1 MLWRQM
7 TRGVRALFHRPTTDD
22 EISDEVQHYL
32 DQATAGHMSRG
43 LSEPDARRAARLE
56 LGNVTTVREQ
66 VRGYGWENTVDSALA
81 DLRYATRRLRATP
94 GFTSITVLTLA
105 LGIGGTT
112 AIWSAVNAV
121 LFRPLPYPAAA
132 RIAAVWD
139 RATDGSRLDVTFGT
153 VREVAERA
161 RSFDALAA
169 MKPWQPTA
177 TGPAEPERL
186 DGQRV
191 SASYFRVF
199 GVAPALGRDF
209 AGEDDR
215 VGAANVVILSDALW
229 RRRFGADRT
238 IIGRAITLDDDSY
251 IVLAVM
257 PKGFESAV
265 ASSAEI
271 WSPLLY
277 DMSQG
282 RAWGHHLRMLGRLRP
297 GVTIDGAGRELDA
310 IARTRVAE
318 FPRQPWAELRGG
330 LQVSS
335 LQDDITR
342 GVRPALLAILG
353 AVALVLVIVCVNVTN
368 LLLARGAQRRG
379 EFAVRTALGASRGR
393 LVRQLLTESL
403 LVAAAGG
410 AAGMAVAVVGV
421 GTIVR
426 LSPPELPRVASIGVD
441 GTAFLF
447 GLAITTIIGLAFGA
461 IPALHAVRSDP
472 NVDLQRASRR
482 TVGGHRG
489 TRNALVVAEVALA
502 LLLLVSSG
510 LMLRSIERLFAVT
523 SGFDASNVLTVQIQT
538 AGHRFDSDSTRWQ
551 FFEQVLD
558 AARQVPGVNSAALTS
573 QLPLSGDA
581 DVYGVHFDPAVANDP
596 GETGGTFRYA
606 VSPGY
611 LETMRIPLR
620 RGRALE
626 AQDRAGAP
634 LVAVIS
640 EALAKRRLPGV
651 DPVGRRLKIGDG
663 PLYTV
668 VGVVGN
674 VKQVSL
680 ALTES
685 DAVYTPPSQWR
696 FADNAMSL
704 VIRTRGDAAALAPS
718 VRAAVW
724 SVDKD
729 QPIVRVATMSVLLAG
744 SAASRRFAL
753 TLFEAFALAALVLAA
768 AGIYGVLAG
777 SVVERS
783 QEMGVRS
790 ALGASRSDIVTLV
803 LRQGLRLTAVGVVL
817 GLAGAVIATQALV
830 TMLFGI
836 SHLDPVTYVG
846 VIALLAATAVVA
858 CAVPAWRASRVD
870 PVTALRSGN

>member
-32 DQATAGHMSRG
+32 DQATAAHMARG
-43 LSEPDARRAARLE
+43 ISEPDARRAARLE

-81 DLRYATRRLRATP
+81 DLRYASRRLRATP

-105 LGIGGTT
+105 LGIGATT

-121 LFRPLPYPAAA
+121 LFRPLPYPAAS

-139 RATDGSRLDVTFGT
+139 RATDGSHVDVTFGT
-153 VREVAERA
+153 LREVAERA

-186 DGQRV
+186 NGQRV

-215 VGAANVVILSDALW
+215 VGAANIVILSDALW

-251 IVLAVM
+251 VVIAVM

-297 GVTIDGAGRELDA
+297 GVTIEDAGRELDA

-318 FPRQPWAELRGG
+318 FPRQPWADLRGG

-379 EFAVRTALGASRGR
+379 EFAVRTALGASRAR

-410 AAGMAVAVVGV
+410 AAGMAVAVMGV

-482 TVGGHRG
+482 TAGGHRG
-489 TRNALVVAEVALA
+489 TRDALVVAEVALA

-510 LMLRSIERLFAVT
+510 LMLRSIERLFSVT
-523 SGFDASNVLTVQIQT
+523 SGFDASNVLTMQVQT
-538 AGHRFDSDSTRWQ
+538 SGHRFDSDSTRWQ

-558 AARQVPGVNSAALTS
+558 AARRVPGANSAAFTS

-581 DVYGVHFDPAVANDP
+581 DMYGVHFDPAVANDP
-596 GETGGTFRYA
+596 AETGGTFRYA

-620 RGRALE
+620 RGRVLE
-626 AQDRAGAP
+626 SRDRAGAP

-651 DPVGRRLKIGDG
+651 DPIGRRLKIGDG

-680 ALTES
+680 ALSES
-685 DAVYTPPSQWR
+685 DAVYTTPSQWR

-704 VIRTRGDAAALAPS
+704 VIRTRGDAAALAPT
-718 VRAAVW
+718 VREAVW

-729 QPIVRVATMSVLLAG
+729 QPIVRVATMSGLLAG

-783 QEMGVRS
+783 REIGVRA
-790 ALGASRSDIVTLV
+790 ALGASRADIVSLV
-803 LRQGLRLTAVGVVL
+803 LRQGLRLTGLGVGL
-817 GLAGAVIATQALV
+817 GLVAAVVATQALV

-836 SHLDPVTYVG
+836 SRLDPVTYVG
-846 VIALLAATAVVA
+846 VVALLAATAVIA
-858 CAVPAWRASRVD
+858 CAVPAWRAARVD
-870 PVTALRSGN
+870 PVTTLRAE